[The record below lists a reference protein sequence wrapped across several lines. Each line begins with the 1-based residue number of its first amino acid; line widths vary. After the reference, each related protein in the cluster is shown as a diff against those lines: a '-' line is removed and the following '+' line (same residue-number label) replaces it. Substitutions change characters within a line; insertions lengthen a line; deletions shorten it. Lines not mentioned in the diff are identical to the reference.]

1 MDRIDKN
8 VWPDSGS
15 HMAETLGHKF
25 KQEQSHISAAVKDII
40 QRRCFLFHHDFHR
53 EKFTLKAVLLGA
65 MLITAHGV
73 WAGGS
78 ENNCYF
84 KNDYCGGQVGPAGPA
99 GADGQDGDSAYQI
112 ALNNGFVGTEQEW
125 LLSLQGADGID
136 GLNGKD
142 GINGA
147 DGLDGQNGASAYQVA
162 VNNGFEGSE
171 TQWLE
176 SLQGLQGLQGEQ
188 GIQGVKGDTGATGA
202 TGMQGEQ
209 GLQGLQGEQ
218 GIQGVKGDTG
228 ATGATGMQG
237 VKGDTGTTGAMGYS
251 AYQVAQVN
259 GFDGTITEWLASL
272 KGDTGNTG
280 MTGAS
285 GFSAYQVAVGDGFDG
300 TVTQW
305 LASLKGADG
314 TNGITKEV
322 MDAADT
328 YILNE
333 AKTYVNQ
340 VGEQTLNQAN
350 AYTDSRVN
358 ALNRDMRKLEDRT
371 YAAVASSIAIASLP
385 QPTDAGYN
393 MLSAGVGTWE
403 GEQGYAFGL
412 SGVTENN
419 KYVYKV
425 AVTTNSEGDFGAG
438 AAIGWQWK

>member
-1 MDRIDKN
+1 MNKIDTN
-8 VWPDSGS
+8 VLGNPDSQIMKVSGQN
-15 HMAETLGHKF
+15 L
-25 KQEQSHISAAVKDII
+25 KQEHTHISTAVSAVMNLQTIKPNHCL
-40 QRRCFLFHHDFHR
+40 QRF
-53 EKFTLKAVLLGA
+53 AMNVLVLSAILMTANTNVFAGSCNSNQDTGSCLGSG
-65 MLITAHGV
+65 IP
-73 WAGGS
+73 
-78 ENNCYF
+78 
-84 KNDYCGGQVGPAGPA
+84 GPAGPA
-99 GADGQDGDSAYQI
+99 GADGEDGLSAYEI
-112 ALNNGFVGTEQEW
+112 AVNTMSYNPDPNKTDLENETAWIE
-125 LLSLQGADGID
+125 SLQGA
-136 GLNGKD
+136 
-142 GINGA
+142 
-147 DGLDGQNGASAYQVA
+147 
-162 VNNGFEGSE
+162 
-171 TQWLE
+171 
-176 SLQGLQGLQGEQ
+176 
-188 GIQGVKGDTGATGA
+188 TGA
-202 TGMQGEQ
+202 QGEQ

-228 ATGATGMQG
+228 AQGEQGLQGLQGEQGIQGVQGETGATG
-237 VKGDTGTTGAMGYS
+237 YN

-272 KGDTGNTG
+272 KGDMGNTG
-280 MTGAS
+280 MTGAT
-285 GFSAYQVAVGDGFDG
+285 GFSAYDVAVGNGFEG
-300 TVTQW
+300 SITQW
-305 LASLKGADG
+305 LASLKGTNG
-314 TNGITKEV
+314 TNGISKEV

-340 VGEQTLNQAN
+340 VGQQTLNQAN

-393 MLSAGVGTWE
+393 MFSAGVGTWE

-412 SGVTENN
+412 SGVTESN